1 MQDMVNNLTSIVRQ
15 RYMPSRY
22 HGTLPAYAL
31 FVFLILPCGCYAQAP
46 IPSSGA
52 LVIAGGTPVK
62 LQLAQTISSA
72 HAHRGDRVDFVV
84 VEDVTVGGLPVI
96 RAGSIAWGSVLKVKG
111 KRFLGLGGKVIIK
124 LDSVVLVT
132 GDRVRLHARREFKG
146 SSHTKLVAAEIILAG
161 LIYMP
166 AAPVF
171 LFSHGRDSIVLKNT
185 EVTAYIDGDSRMQ
198 SADLAKAEES
208 VSKLNEII
216 AFLPPRV
223 LDGQGREG
231 DMVNLIFIAKEDDFQ
246 RIFALAGWVKVDKLK
261 PSIFWHLMWQRK
273 HYVKLPMETFYVF
286 GRAQD
291 YSYAMPDPAAIVTR
305 RHHLRIWK
313 TDYGMNGNPI
323 WVGAATHDVAIKIEK
338 RKLRINHRIDP
349 NVDAEREFIAGNLT
363 ETHLVTQVE
372 YLSSADPVFEA
383 QTANGEAYH
392 SDSRI
397 LLLDFSRGLAPT
409 LRR

>member
-1 MQDMVNNLTSIVRQ
+1 
-15 RYMPSRY
+15 
-22 HGTLPAYAL
+22 
-31 FVFLILPCGCYAQAP
+31 
-46 IPSSGA
+46 
-52 LVIAGGTPVK
+52 
-62 LQLAQTISSA
+62 
-72 HAHRGDRVDFVV
+72 
-84 VEDVTVGGLPVI
+84 
-96 RAGSIAWGSVLKVKG
+96 
-111 KRFLGLGGKVIIK
+111 
-124 LDSVVLVT
+124 
-132 GDRVRLHARREFKG
+132 
-146 SSHTKLVAAEIILAG
+146 VAAEIILAG

>member
-1 MQDMVNNLTSIVRQ
+1 
-15 RYMPSRY
+15 
-22 HGTLPAYAL
+22 
-31 FVFLILPCGCYAQAP
+31 
-46 IPSSGA
+46 
-52 LVIAGGTPVK
+52 
-62 LQLAQTISSA
+62 
-72 HAHRGDRVDFVV
+72 
-84 VEDVTVGGLPVI
+84 
-96 RAGSIAWGSVLKVKG
+96 
-111 KRFLGLGGKVIIK
+111 
-124 LDSVVLVT
+124 
-132 GDRVRLHARREFKG
+132 LHARREFKG

>member
-1 MQDMVNNLTSIVRQ
+1 
-15 RYMPSRY
+15 
-22 HGTLPAYAL
+22 
-31 FVFLILPCGCYAQAP
+31 
-46 IPSSGA
+46 
-52 LVIAGGTPVK
+52 
-62 LQLAQTISSA
+62 
-72 HAHRGDRVDFVV
+72 
-84 VEDVTVGGLPVI
+84 
-96 RAGSIAWGSVLKVKG
+96 
-111 KRFLGLGGKVIIK
+111 
-124 LDSVVLVT
+124 
-132 GDRVRLHARREFKG
+132 
-146 SSHTKLVAAEIILAG
+146 
-161 LIYMP
+161 
-166 AAPVF
+166 
-171 LFSHGRDSIVLKNT
+171 
-185 EVTAYIDGDSRMQ
+185 VTAYIDGDSRMQ